1 MNGAHLE
8 CTGRRLM
15 RWGMVLFLLGLLTGF
30 AVPILANPRMG
41 LSSHLEGVLNGLVLL
56 VLGVIWTK
64 LRIGSGLSRMG
75 FYLSVYGTYINWATT
90 LIAAVWGAGGRMMP
104 LAAPGHEGTDFQ
116 ESLIAFGLI
125 SLSVAMVVV
134 SGIVIHGLRG
144 SGKEPDRI

>member
-1 MNGAHLE
+1 MNGNGLE
-8 CTGRRLM
+8 STGRRLM

-30 AVPILANPRMG
+30 AVPMLANPRMG

-56 VLGVIWTK
+56 VLGLTWTK
-64 LRIGSGLSRMG
+64 LRIGPGLSRTG

-116 ESLIAFGLI
+116 ESLISFGLI
-125 SLSVAMVVV
+125 SLSVAMVIV

-144 SGKEPDRI
+144 PGEEPYRS